1 MISIYFGIL
10 FALMKHIQLIVLNI
24 SCVSYAETNF
34 FEKDLVDELN
44 ILDLVFIIGSELFA
58 SLIKV
63 NIGNDIWVIEDGA
76 FMDCYKIREVNF
88 GIKVALIGRNAF
100 ARCHDLKKLNFPD
113 VLFKIGEAAFDSC
126 SPIQQLIIPDLI
138 N

>member
-1 MISIYFGIL
+1 MISICFGIL
-10 FALMKHIQLIVLNI
+10 FALMKHIQLSELNI
-24 SCVSYAETNF
+24 SNIATINIVY
-34 FEKDLVDELN
+34 KDDLVDELN